1 MKKKQSVV
9 GNVIITLGQIDSHR
23 LRLAFRSVFTTDYRR
38 IGGVGGDP
46 YHWGSYTVFT
56 AYITSVLSQI
66 IAFIRRGNCPQ
77 SNTRFILT
85 LSMLSV
91 LTRILA

>member
-38 IGGVGGDP
+38 IGGVGGEGGD
-46 YHWGSYTVFT
+46 WGET
-56 AYITSVLSQI
+56 
-66 IAFIRRGNCPQ
+66 
-77 SNTRFILT
+77 LT
-85 LSMLSV
+85 TGV
-91 LTRILA
+91 LTRFLPLI